1 MKKIKLFNILLIIAM
16 IFSMPIVYAHN
27 ISLAGDDI
35 IPIPD
40 KLNATTK
47 IEVAES
53 FGKYKMYYQWVAMSD
68 KDYAD
73 YMDFLQAQL
82 DLPNPGANA
91 SNQEKQEYE
100 QELLQY
106 EASKTAVKPEYVEK
120 DWTES
125 KDGTVPFN
133 KELEGVEEGDPYVL
147 WIKAVNAEDEEIFE
161 ERLVLYNANL
171 VLEEDVENA
180 ETSDGI
186 LIVGLLAVAAIG
198 VMAISYKKSRA

>member
-40 KLNATTK
+40 KLNGTTK

-91 SNQEKQEYE
+91 TNQEKQEYE
-100 QELLQY
+100 EELLQY
-106 EASKTAVKPEYVEK
+106 EASKTAVKPEYVDA

-147 WIKAVNAEDEEIFE
+147 WIKAVNEKDEEIFE
-161 ERLVLYNANL
+161 ERLVLYNADL

-180 ETSDGI
+180 ETSDEI
-186 LIVGLLAVAAIG
+186 LVVGLLSVAAMG
-198 VMAISYKKSRA
+198 VMAISYKKSKA

>member
-1 MKKIKLFNILLIIAM
+1 MKKIKLFNVLLIVAM

-53 FGKYKMYYQWVAMSD
+53 FGQYKMYYQWVAMSD
-68 KDYAD
+68 AAYGD

-186 LIVGLLAVAAIG
+186 LIVGLLAVAAMG